1 MRIAG
6 SLTFPTKKEVCLL
19 CSNVSA
25 SSSVIKYCPGNE
37 IEFEQTALTAFVE
50 TFQFLLIYSRV
61 FASCNISFFILSS

>member
-37 IEFEQTALTAFVE
+37 IEFEQTALFVE